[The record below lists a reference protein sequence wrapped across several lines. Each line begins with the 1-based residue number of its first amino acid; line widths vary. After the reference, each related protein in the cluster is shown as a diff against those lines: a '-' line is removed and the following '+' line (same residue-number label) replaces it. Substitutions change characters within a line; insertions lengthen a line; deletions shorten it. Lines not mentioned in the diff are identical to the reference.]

1 MLYLK
6 KIEMYGFKSFA
17 DKIELKFDQP
27 ITGIVGPNGCGKSNV
42 SDAIRWV
49 LGEQSTKTLRG
60 KKMSDLIFSGTD
72 TRKAMSYCEV
82 SLFLDNTTRIFPIE
96 MDEIIISRK
105 LYRNNDCDYLLNRNI
120 VRLKDI
126 QDMLRS
132 VGLGKEGYSIVGQ
145 GRMDAILNARPEDRR
160 AIFEE
165 ALGISSFRVKKVE
178 TERKLEKTRLNM
190 ESLQILTSELERQL
204 TPLRRQSTIAKKYL
218 DLRDRLRYHEINAY
232 IYSYDHA
239 SQDKEDGKKKVAG
252 LTEEFNYKTVKYT
265 KLNERYDELF
275 HQIATLEDDLNVLR
289 NKQVEYAVELQKQV
303 GDKNLVQER
312 INNIRGAIELA
323 EKDIADYCN
332 ALEDLQRALA
342 ETRQLLAK
350 RNTELANLQE
360 EGLTVIDNYNVAC
373 RQVDSLQK
381 QIEQIQESLTEN
393 LRLVSQFS
401 GLQASAL
408 TETDALLARLDSIKA
423 QQQEISARISNIS
436 SKEGDLITVYE
447 QSKQEKEKLQAQC
460 ADLTASVK
468 QQEYSLL
475 ENFKIVQRNQQHV
488 ASEQGSIDLLVDFA
502 KNYRGYQSSVQ
513 SLMRDAKDD
522 KQLKSHLC
530 DVVAN
535 IVNVDKKYQLAMDV
549 ALGNRVQNVITNTV
563 EDVKYLIKYLNDN
576 DYGRVTFLPIASMKP
591 RGIEKPEVLNEKCVL
606 GIAKDLISFDSK
618 YQPIF
623 NAILGGIIIVDTYD
637 NAVAV
642 SKKYG
647 YAHRIVT
654 LTGER
659 IFNDGSFEGGSVK
672 SKGASLLSYE
682 NQLAERTAKLES
694 LKQTLA
700 EADSTYQQLKSKLD
714 NDKQQLQQL
723 TDRLYDV
730 TVQLATAKE
739 KIETS
744 NTLSNS
750 DKQLILSLTAESEKI
765 NARLNEISK
774 NGNESVIKLSEL
786 KQQEQKLVTTLEEM
800 KAKLTTALTEKD
812 QAYEVVS
819 NNRYRLSLL
828 KTNVVQS
835 ENDIETLKSDI
846 LKTEDALDVK
856 QRYVGQLKESLQI
869 LIEGL
874 DNTGEYEQL
883 SAQLEDIKSQLAVA
897 TQTKA
902 ELNSEFQKASDER
915 MQLSTELE
923 SLRSA
928 IDMEEY
934 KIQKIDDDLQELQ
947 QRVLD
952 EYNVTYSAAMAYKDE
967 EYQISESKAQIAELR
982 QSMQNLGY
990 VNVNAIEELKSVEER
1005 YASIKEQMEDLT
1017 KAETDLKEIL
1027 KQLTVEIE
1035 GRFATGIVEINEN
1048 FKTVFRELFN
1058 GGNAKLTLDNDP
1070 EKDPLDCG
1078 VEIEAQPP
1086 GKRLQNISLLSGG
1099 ERTLTAAAILF
1110 AILKLHPMPFC
1121 VLDEI
1126 EAALDD
1132 ANADRIAKYLRKF
1145 SDDTQFI
1152 VITHKKPTME
1162 NADVLYGVTMEEKGV
1177 SKMVSVKLNDAI
1189 KQAQ

>member
-218 DLRDRLRYHEINAY
+218 DLRDKLRYHEINAY

-252 LTEEFNYKTVKYT
+252 LNEEFNFKSLQYN

-275 HQIATLEDDLNVLR
+275 HQITTLEDDLNVLR
-289 NKQVEYAVELQKQV
+289 NKQVELAVELQKQV

-312 INNIRGAIELA
+312 INNFRSSIELA
-323 EKDIADYCN
+323 EKDIADYSKN
-332 ALEDLQRALA
+332 LADLKVALTEARDLLS
-342 ETRQLLAK
+342 K
-350 RNTELANLQE
+350 RNTELSNLQND
-360 EGLTVIDNYNVAC
+360 GLTLIDKFNVVA
-373 RQVDSLQK
+373 REVESIQR
-381 QIEQIQESLTEN
+381 QIEQVQESLTEN
-393 LRLVSQFS
+393 LRLASQFS
-401 GLQASAL
+401 GMQASVL
-408 TETDALLARLDSIKA
+408 TETDALLAHLESIKA
-423 QQQEISARISNIS
+423 QQQELSARISNIS
-436 SKEGDLITVYE
+436 SQEGNLITLYE
-447 QSKQEKEKLQAQC
+447 QSKQEKERLESECAQ
-460 ADLTASVK
+460 LTASVK
-468 QQEYSLL
+468 QQEFALL
-475 ENFKIVQRNQQHV
+475 ENFKVLQRHQQNV
-488 ASEQGSIDLLVDFA
+488 ASEQGSIDLLVDFS

-513 SLMRDAKDD
+513 NLMRDAKNDATLG
-522 KQLKSHLC
+522 QHLC

-535 IVNVDKKYQLAMDV
+535 VVNVDKKYQLAMDV

-563 EDVKYLIKYLNDN
+563 DDVKYLIKYLNDN

-606 GIAKDLISFDSK
+606 GIAKDLISFDAK

-637 NAVAV
+637 NAVWVA
-642 SKKYG
+642 KKYG

-659 IFNDGSFEGGSVK
+659 IMNDGSFEGGSVK
-672 SKGASLLSYE
+672 SRGASLLSYE
-682 NQLAERTAKLES
+682 NQLAERNAKLTA

-700 EADSTYQQLKSKLD
+700 TAENTYQQMQSALNSDKQALQELTSKLH
-714 NDKQQLQQL
+714 
-723 TDRLYDV
+723 DV

-765 NARLNEISK
+765 NARLAQISK
-774 NGNESVIKLSEL
+774 NGDESVIKLSEL
-786 KQQEQKLVTTLEEM
+786 KQQEQKLVATLEEM
-800 KAKLTTALTEKD
+800 KAKLATLLTEKEK
-812 QAYEVVS
+812 ALEVVN
-819 NNRYRLSLL
+819 NNRYRQGLL

-835 ENDIETLKSDI
+835 ENDIETCKADI

-856 QRYVGQLKESLQI
+856 QRYVGQLKETLQV

-883 SAQLEDIKSQLAVA
+883 STQLEDVKAQLAVA
-897 TQTKA
+897 TQTKSA
-902 ELNSEFQKASDER
+902 LNTEFQQATDER
-915 MQLSTELE
+915 MRLSTELE
-923 SLRSA
+923 GLRSA
-928 IDMEEY
+928 IDLEEY

-947 QRVLD
+947 QRVLE

-967 EYQISESKAQIAELR
+967 DYQIAESKAQIAELR
-982 QSMQNLGY
+982 QLMQNLGY
-990 VNVNAIEELKSVEER
+990 VNVNAIEELKNVEER
-1005 YASIKEQMEDLT
+1005 YASISEQMQDLT
-1017 KAETDLKEIL
+1017 KAENDLKDIL

-1035 GRFATGIVEINEN
+1035 SKFATGIVEINEN

-1132 ANADRIAKYLRKF
+1132 ANADRIARYLRKF
-1145 SDDTQFI
+1145 SNDTQFI